1 MDFNDSQAIY
11 LQIADYFCENILQK
25 KWQEGEKIPSVRE
38 IAVKVEVN
46 PNTAMRTFS
55 YLQDQGIIFNKRGIG
70 YFVADSGFRKTLQLK
85 KEQFIREELPKMFRN
100 MELLGLDLDDLQLYY
115 KNYSNKTR
123 N

>member
-1 MDFNDSQAIY
+1 MEFNDNQAIY
-11 LQIADYFCENILQK
+11 LQIAEYFCENILQK

-55 YLQDQGIIFNKRGIG
+55 YLQEQGIIFNKRGIG
-70 YFVADSGFRKTLQLK
+70 YFVADSGFKRTLQLK
-85 KEQFIREELPKMFRN
+85 KEQFVKDELPKMFRN
-100 MELLGLDLDDLQLYY
+100 MDLLGLDFEDIHAYY
-115 KNYSNKTR
+115 QNYRKHNT